1 MAIDAAQIPPSQ
13 VKRALL
19 LATIV
24 VVVGVMATTLSQTQL
39 LGLIPIRNLL
49 KNTLHVSRESTA
61 AFVFWATIPW
71 YFKPLVGIVQDAFPL
86 FGTRRKSYM
95 LVAGVLTTVAWLV
108 LGITPREYHALLMV
122 TIAINSATVLVSTA
136 VGGYM
141 VEIARASASSGRLT
155 SVRNAVEQGSYV
167 ISGVTSG
174 YLAGLRF
181 GWTTIT
187 CGAVAFLIVPV
198 ALWCLNEAP
207 AVQQSSRHIFKAAGE
222 KLVQV
227 GTAKTLWMA
236 AAVSFLFY
244 FAPGI
249 QTAQFYAQQNDLHM
263 TTQQQGILVSL
274 GGVFG
279 VLSAFL
285 YGAFAAKRF
294 VLRQLLLACIIIGA
308 SAQAI
313 YAFYYSYSI
322 ARFIDSYNGFGYT
335 LAEVA
340 MMHLAVRATPA
351 GCEAMG
357 FALMMAV
364 RNFGLFGG
372 DWFGAALQDHFHLTF
387 HTLALINGAGS
398 LLALPIVLMLPA
410 RIALGRDAQK
420 VDPEQQ
426 DMAIDT
432 AAVQAHGGAG

>member
-1 MAIDAAQIPPSQ
+1 MAIDAVQIPPEQ
-13 VKRALL
+13 AKRALI
-19 LATIV
+19 LAIIV

-61 AFVFWATIPW
+61 RFVFWSTLPW

-95 LVAGVLTTVAWLV
+95 LVASVLTTVAWLG
-108 LGITPREYHALLMV
+108 LGATPYEYHALLLV
-122 TIAINSATVLVSTA
+122 CIGINCATVLVSTA

-155 SVRNAVEQGSYV
+155 SVRNAVEQGSFV
-167 ISGVTSG
+167 ISGVASG

-181 GWTTIT
+181 GWTAIT
-187 CGAVAFLIVPV
+187 CGAVAFLLVPV

-207 AVQQSSRHIFKAAGE
+207 ALKQSRRFVLDAAGG
-222 KLVQV
+222 KLVQIFR
-227 GTAKTLWMA
+227 AKALWMA
-236 AAVSFLFY
+236 ASVSFLFY

-263 TTQQQGILVSL
+263 TTQQQGNLVSM
-274 GGVFG
+274 GGAFG
-279 VLSAFL
+279 VLAAFL

-294 VLRQLLLACIIIGA
+294 ALRHLLFGCIIVGA

-313 YAFYYSYSI
+313 YFFYYSYAG
-322 ARFIDSYNGFGYT
+322 ARFIDSYNGFGFT

-340 MMHLAVRATPA
+340 MMHLAVRATPV

-357 FALMMAV
+357 FAIMMAV

-372 DWFGAALQDHFHLTF
+372 DWLGAALQDHFHLSF
-387 HTLALINGAGS
+387 HNMALINGAVS
-398 LLALPIVLMLPA
+398 LVALPIVMLLPA
-410 RIALGRDAQK
+410 SIVMGRDAHQADAELEAA
-420 VDPEQQ
+420 V
-426 DMAIDT
+426 DT